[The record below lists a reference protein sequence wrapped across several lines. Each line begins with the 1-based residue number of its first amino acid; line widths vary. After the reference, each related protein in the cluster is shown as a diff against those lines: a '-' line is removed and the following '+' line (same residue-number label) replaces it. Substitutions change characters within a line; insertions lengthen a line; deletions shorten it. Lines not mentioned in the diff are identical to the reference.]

1 LKGEAPCSASAQTV
15 LVGAGV
21 DFADSAFWVALE
33 TREEVLMMKL
43 EVDMVEWP
51 VVVKVEVTVASADD
65 IGAVEKVLSK
75 LMVDVPENTMLGSPV
90 E

>member
-1 LKGEAPCSASAQTV
+1 
-15 LVGAGV
+15 
-21 DFADSAFWVALE
+21 
-33 TREEVLMMKL
+33 MMKL